1 MKHAIKTLQHAV
13 YFMSVVL
20 NYEMNSVQHPS
31 TTLQLTLV
39 EHS

>member
-1 MKHAIKTLQHAV
+1 MKHVIETLQHAV

-31 TTLQLTLV
+31 TTCAT
-39 EHS
+39 HFSGT